1 MPKCAGGELAH
12 EVGPVAHLFVTPT
25 AAALPEQLWGPLPGL
40 RDFPYKSWFIL
51 HAGFMRS

>member
-1 MPKCAGGELAH
+1 MQKCAGGELAH

-25 AAALPEQLWGPLPGL
+25 ATALPEQLWGPLPGL
-40 RDFPYKSWFIL
+40 GDFPHKSWFTL